1 MCHASLEEI
10 REVAGKLTGPH
21 FPSGEGAP
29 QVRFAVAYEHR
40 ASVELARMDVIN
52 AIVDQIPQARSSCM
66 TVACNQLKRVC
77 AAWMGFLLTLGTSY
91 TAACAKCSVR
101 CCQSHDYI
109 CITPPFGILSW

>member
-52 AIVDQIPQARSSCM
+52 AIVDQIPR
-66 TVACNQLKRVC
+66 R
-77 AAWMGFLLTLGTSY
+77 AA
-91 TAACAKCSVR
+91 AA
-101 CCQSHDYI
+101 
-109 CITPPFGILSW
+109 